1 MSAGLTKGW
10 AAFVDWR
17 RVGLVSA
24 IAAVPLLAP
33 PFLAGE
39 FVLHVLTISAYYVIL
54 AASWNLL
61 AGFTGQFSLA
71 QHAFAGVGAYV
82 SGLLIYHLNTPL
94 WVSVPAGI
102 LAAGLGGFVLGR
114 LVLHMRAIYLAI
126 ATWAFAET
134 YRIMLGAAYDFT
146 RGDLGLSVPALYG
159 NLRTSAY
166 YYTFVGAAAG
176 CVLLMHLIL
185 KSPVGFFMRSVK
197 DDQMRA
203 ASLGVDTTKV
213 KLFAFVVSSMMA
225 GLAGVL
231 YAHYVLTL
239 TPALVD
245 FSEMA
250 KIIVMVAI
258 GGLGSFVGPIL
269 AAPPINFLST
279 YLQAWGEWSMVIF
292 AAVVIV
298 IMRSYPGGLTALLES
313 AARRLRPA
321 APDRAESG
329 KPTAQN

>member
-1 MSAGLTKGW
+1 MPAGLTKGW
-10 AAFVDWR
+10 GAFVDWR
-17 RVGLVSA
+17 RVGVIAGAVA
-24 IAAVPLLAP
+24 IPLLAP
-33 PFLAGE
+33 PFIAGE

-71 QHAFAGVGAYV
+71 QHAFAGVSAYT
-82 SGLLIYHLNTPL
+82 SGLLIYHLHTPL
-94 WVSVPAGI
+94 WISIPVGVF
-102 LAAGLGGFVLGR
+102 AAGLSGYILGR

-134 YRIMLGAAYDFT
+134 FRIMLGAAYDFT

-159 NLRTSAY
+159 TLRTSAY
-166 YYTFVGAAAG
+166 YYTFVGAAAA
-176 CVLLMHLIL
+176 CVLLMHVIL
-185 KSPVGFFMRSVK
+185 KSPIGFFMRSVK
-197 DDQMRA
+197 DDQLRA
-203 ASLGVDTTKV
+203 ASLGVDTTRV
-213 KLFAFVVSSMMA
+213 KLFAFVVSSTMA

-239 TPALVD
+239 TPAFVD

-279 YLQAWGEWSMVIF
+279 YLQAYGEWSMVIF
-292 AAVVIV
+292 AAIVII
-298 IMRSYPGGLTALLES
+298 IMRSYPGGLTALVEGIVVHMRHRWS
-313 AARRLRPA
+313 GARRA
-321 APDRAESG
+321 GNAG
-329 KPTAQN
+329 